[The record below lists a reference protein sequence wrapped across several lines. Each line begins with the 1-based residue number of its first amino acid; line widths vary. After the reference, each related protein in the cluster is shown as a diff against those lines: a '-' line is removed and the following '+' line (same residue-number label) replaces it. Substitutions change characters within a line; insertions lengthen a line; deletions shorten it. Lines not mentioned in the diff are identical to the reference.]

1 MGKRGPP
8 RGTKYAKYPA
18 RPGVIYGPLTAVE
31 IGTLRAFS
39 EGMTTRELADARRT
53 SLRAIRRVLERLRL
67 KLGVY
72 TNHEMMYKVGRESII
87 E

>member
-1 MGKRGPP
+1 MRRGGEN
-8 RGTKYAKYPA
+8 RGVEY
-18 RPGVIYGPLTAVE
+18 RPLTPLE
-31 IGTLRAFS
+31 LGTLRAFS
-39 EGMTTRELADARRT
+39 EGMTTRELAEARRT

-72 TNHEMMYKVGRESII
+72 TNHEMMYKVGRERII

>member
-1 MGKRGPP
+1 MRWGDGNRGVEY
-8 RGTKYAKYPA
+8 RS
-18 RPGVIYGPLTAVE
+18 LTPTE
-31 IGTLRAFS
+31 IGTLRAFA
-39 EGMTTRELADARRT
+39 EGMTTRELAEARRT

-72 TNHEMMYKVGRESII
+72 TNHEMMYKVGRERII